1 MNRTLA
7 CCVAAASLA
16 LNPGAQAGLTGDT
29 ISWQYYAYG
38 GPYLGAGS
46 PGFFTPGVSSD
57 AFEDASAH
65 YFTIRGNDTQIILDE
80 FGGVSPWSPSEV
92 SLDEAGLFV
101 RNGFVLGSFDAPI
114 ANVWVD
120 PTSSMVGFDS
130 SRVTFTAA
138 AIAVDWAE
146 VGFAPQSQLVLNVT
160 LVPEP
165 AAWVL
170 MAAGLAGIGVM
181 RRRQG

>member
-1 MNRTLA
+1 MNRQRLL
-7 CCVAAASLA
+7 LA
-16 LNPGAQAGLTGDT
+16 LILLGYLAVTLGYGVINPL
-29 ISWQYYAYG
+29 
-38 GPYLGAGS
+38 
-46 PGFFTPGVSSD
+46 
-57 AFEDASAH
+57 FEAP
-65 YFTIRGNDTQIILDE
+65 DE
-80 FGGVSPWSPSEV
+80 HWHF
-92 SLDEAGLFV
+92 
-101 RNGFVLGSFDAPI
+101 
-114 ANVWVD
+114 
-120 PTSSMVGFDS
+120 
-130 SRVTFTAA
+130 FTAA

>member
-1 MNRTLA
+1 MKRWLMR
-7 CCVAAASLA
+7 CVAAASVA
-16 LNPGAQAGLTGDT
+16 LSGGAHASLIGDT

-38 GPYLGAGS
+38 GAYVGAGS
-46 PGFFTPGVSSD
+46 PGFFTPGVSTD
-57 AFEDASAH
+57 AFEDVSAH
-65 YFTIRGNDTQIILDE
+65 YFTIGGNASQIIVDE

-120 PTSSMVGFDS
+120 GTTSMVGFDS

-146 VGFAPQSQLVLNVT
+146 VGFAPQSRLVLNVT

-165 AAWVL
+165 AAWAL
-170 MAAGLAGIGVM
+170 MAAGLAGIGWM
-181 RRRQG
+181 RRRQP